1 MTKITINVKNLEIF
15 RETFI
20 NQAKNNEISV
30 PLKMIGSAAE
40 ISTGDAIE
48 IALVIQIAG
57 STLDLS
63 GVVKWKRMKDINIPG
78 RHIQAGIGIEFDEV
92 SMELLK
98 HHFNEISNELSNMD
112 EDMAGGNY
120 IKVRSDIA
128 LKYKI
133 DFKKNDFSEKRAQPR
148 ISVTIPVEIF
158 VRNMTKKFKTLD
170 ISLLGMC
177 IATDELLPVGDEIL
191 IIFND
196 REFGK
201 QFLLKGII
209 MRNIPDKTD
218 RNKTVSVGIKF
229 LFEDER
235 QKKELM
241 KFIIKKS

>member
-1 MTKITINVKNLEIF
+1 MNRIIINVKNLENF
-15 RETFI
+15 KETFI
-20 NQAKNNEISV
+20 NSVKDSEISV

-40 ISTGDAIE
+40 ISTGENIE
-48 IALVIQIAG
+48 VVVSVADVQD
-57 STLDLS
+57 TLELS
-63 GVVKWKRMKDINIPG
+63 GVVKWKRMKDISIPG

-98 HHFNEISNELSNMD
+98 HHFKEISEELSNID

-128 LKYKI
+128 EKYKI

-158 VRNMTKKFKTLD
+158 IRNITKKFQTLD

-177 IATDELLPVGDEIL
+177 IATDEVLPVGEDVL

-196 REFGK
+196 NESGK
-201 QFLLKGII
+201 QFLLKGVIL
-209 MRNIPDKTD
+209 RNIPDRLD
-218 RNKTVSVGIKF
+218 RKKNVSVGVKF

-241 KFIIKKS
+241 KFIIKRS

>member
-1 MTKITINVKNLEIF
+1 MTKIAINVKTLENF

-20 NQAKNNEISV
+20 SNTKNNEVSV
-30 PLKMIGSAAE
+30 PLKMVGSAAE
-40 ISTGDAIE
+40 ISTGDAVE
-48 IALVIQIAG
+48 LVLTVQDAQ

-63 GVVKWKRMKDINIPG
+63 GIVKWKRMKDINVPG
-78 RHIQAGIGIEFDEV
+78 RHIPAGIGIEFDEV

-98 HHFNEISNELSNMD
+98 HHFKEMSDELSNID

-128 LKYKI
+128 EKYKI

-158 VRNMTKKFKTLD
+158 IRNITKKFKTLD

-177 IATDELLPVGDEIL
+177 VATDEVLPIGEEIL
-191 IIFND
+191 IIFSES
-196 REFGK
+196 EFGK
-201 QFLLKGII
+201 QFLLKGVIL
-209 MRNIPDKTD
+209 RNIPDKVD
-218 RNKTVSVGIKF
+218 KKKNVSVGIKF

-241 KFIIKKS
+241 KFIIKKA